1 MCIIWT
7 NNMPLYGQMRSTAM
21 KRGRISNKNYT
32 GPKMD
37 REPSEI
43 DRMEFQIRWLK
54 IKGIYVASL
63 PR

>member
-1 MCIIWT
+1 
-7 NNMPLYGQMRSTAM
+7 MRSTAM

-43 DRMEFQIRWLK
+43 DRKRTNIIREALMSDPIISVYK
-54 IKGIYVASL
+54 
-63 PR
+63 